1 MSKKAMN
8 RIMAAGWMAGMCP
21 VSRKY
26 FAFISP
32 AIGSQPS
39 APAGRDT
46 LKPVAPCS
54 RERTQRR
61 NWIPNQP
68 FRATNDHWTM
78 RLIRC
83 ELSGTKRRIS
93 FFFSS
98 CEVSIGVLVAC
109 SVAISLLSF

>member
-1 MSKKAMN
+1 
-8 RIMAAGWMAGMCP
+8 
-21 VSRKY
+21 
-26 FAFISP
+26 
-32 AIGSQPS
+32 
-39 APAGRDT
+39 
-46 LKPVAPCS
+46 
-54 RERTQRR
+54 
-61 NWIPNQP
+61 
-68 FRATNDHWTM
+68 M